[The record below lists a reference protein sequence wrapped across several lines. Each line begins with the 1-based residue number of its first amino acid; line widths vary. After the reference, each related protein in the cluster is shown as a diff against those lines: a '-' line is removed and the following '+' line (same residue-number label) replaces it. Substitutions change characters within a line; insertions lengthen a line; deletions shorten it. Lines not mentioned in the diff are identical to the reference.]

1 MKDLR
6 LVLLLFSVIIGSS
19 LSAGKANMNLSGRTC
34 EFEKKC
40 KIAWSDKTF
49 VHFDKSL
56 GNPA

>member
-34 EFEKKC
+34 EFEKNAK
-40 KIAWSDKTF
+40 
-49 VHFDKSL
+49 
-56 GNPA
+56 